1 MDDVLRRAAGQ
12 RFVAVGR
19 HLRAVRPC
27 VGVTVVVVRV
37 HRRRVV
43 QDLDAD
49 HLGLGEPVDDHGGG
63 QDQRQQA
70 QREGLP
76 GLERDDG
83 DGHRDQHGRLEL
95 QAQQERD
102 DDLPDETAACAQRTA
117 SIRFNG

>member
-1 MDDVLRRAAGQ
+1 MYIVTETDGGGQQWDLRRVAG
-12 RFVAVGR
+12 RFVTVGR
-19 HLRAVRPC
+19 QLRAVRPG
-27 VGVTVVVVRV
+27 VGVPVVVVRV

-83 DGHRDQHGRLEL
+83 DGHRDQHGGLEL
-95 QAQQERD
+95 
-102 DDLPDETAACAQRTA
+102 
-117 SIRFNG
+117 

>member
-1 MDDVLRRAAGQ
+1 M
-12 RFVAVGR
+12 
-19 HLRAVRPC
+19 
-27 VGVTVVVVRV
+27 VVRV

-70 QREGLP
+70 QRESLP

-95 QAQQERD
+95 EAQQERD
-102 DDLPDETAACAQRTA
+102 DDLPDETATCAQINDIDQAYYTDLGIPPLSRAHRHAIYGRST
-117 SIRFNG
+117 RLG